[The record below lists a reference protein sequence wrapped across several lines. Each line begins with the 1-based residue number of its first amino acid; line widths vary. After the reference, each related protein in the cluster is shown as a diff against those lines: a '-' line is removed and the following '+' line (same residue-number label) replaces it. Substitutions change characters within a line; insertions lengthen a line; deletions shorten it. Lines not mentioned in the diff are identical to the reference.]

1 MSQPTGEST
10 GVRVAQPL
18 LRVTGLSAEHPLLSD
33 LSISLGVAGLSV
45 VGLSTQ
51 HRLHAVTLVFCG
63 ALCAPLLLHRLSHR
77 LCFAAVAVVA
87 LTQWLLSG
95 PQSADLAVLIA
106 LYWLVL
112 DGSLTEGVLAGT
124 VVELGAIM
132 AALRWSYVATF
143 KVWVGLTGL
152 ATAAGVLGIT
162 IRQRRALLVSLHE
175 RAARLE
181 VERDQE
187 GRLAAA
193 AERARIA
200 REMHDIVAHNLSVM
214 IALADG
220 ATYAMEDSPASA
232 AQATRRVSATGREA
246 LDEMRRLLGVL
257 HDGSPEQPLEPQPSL
272 DRLDELL
279 ERVQAAG
286 IPVTMQLDGDPRAL
300 TDGVQLTVFRI
311 AQEALT
317 NTLKHAARP
326 ARAHLMLSC
335 RSGQVELEVTD
346 VGSAI
351 PGAPARSG
359 GPADGR
365 GLRGM
370 QERAAAYGGRV
381 DAGPAPD
388 GGWRV
393 LLRLHPDARL
403 VTP

>member
-1 MSQPTGEST
+1 MRQPTAQGT
-10 GVRVAQPL
+10 GIWIAQPL
-18 LRVTGLSAEHPLLSD
+18 RSVSGLSAAHPFLSD
-33 LSISLGVAGLSV
+33 LSIAVAIAAVSV

-51 HRLHAVTLVFCG
+51 HRLHATTLIFCG
-63 ALCAPLLLHRLSHR
+63 ALCAPLLLRRLSHR
-77 LCFAAVAVVA
+77 LCFTTVATVA
-87 LTQWLLSG
+87 LAQWLLAG
-95 PQSADLAVLIA
+95 PQSADLAVLVA
-106 LYWLVL
+106 LYWVVL
-112 DGSLTEGVLAGT
+112 EGSLAEGAIAGA

-132 AALRWSYVATF
+132 AALRWSYAATF
-143 KVWVGLTGL
+143 KVWVGLSGL

-162 IRQRRALLVSLHE
+162 IRQRRALLASLQE

-220 ATYAMEDSPASA
+220 ATYAMDDSPASA

-246 LDEMRRLLGVL
+246 LEEMRRLLGVL
-257 HDGSPEQPLEPQPSL
+257 HDGSSQQPLEPQPSL

-279 ERVQAAG
+279 ERVKAAG

-300 TDGVQLTVFRI
+300 TDGVQLAVFRV

-326 ARAHLMLSC
+326 ARAHLLLSC

-346 VGSAI
+346 TGNAVA
-351 PGAPARSG
+351 GAPVRSG
-359 GPADGR
+359 GSTDGR

-370 QERAAAYGGRV
+370 QERAAAYGGMV
-381 DAGPAPD
+381 DAGPSPE

-403 VTP
+403 ATL